1 MVGRSAGRLHG
12 AATERRLLSP
22 SARIAPAHLIPSRP
36 FLPRPHGVRM
46 PSSAIPSTPC
56 LSHHARRQ
64 LPCRRRPAGGRA
76 PPARALYPP
85 PPHSVPRSPPTL
97 RTPPSAPTPHS

>member
-64 LPCRRRPAGGRA
+64 LPCRRGPAGGLGPPGA
-76 PPARALYPP
+76 PLFLPLKLPP
-85 PPHSVPRSPPTL
+85 PPPPTPL
-97 RTPPSAPTPHS
+97 AHPPPFP